1 MEARTGDGT
10 AHRDRAAEAPPDHAR
25 AAARSHPA
33 GPGGP
38 ADHPPQAGTP
48 APAARGP
55 HTGAPGPGARPGS
68 AAPEADTA
76 GGGQHDDE
84 GSGQHRDGA
93 GAGVGAGARVGLS
106 RRRLGGRL
114 LALGGVLLLHGA
126 LPGAAGAA
134 GNPAERRAL
143 QGLRLRYGSARQAG
157 LLERHLEQVAEE
169 ARRFLGPS
177 PLHPYYAG
185 AVVLAGRGRTIA
197 LHRAMGCAVRYED
210 YDGRTDLAR
219 EFPAAQRIA
228 MAEDTVFDLASLTK
242 LFTSLLAVQ
251 QMERGRLEL
260 EAPVDRYLPE
270 FTGGGKEL
278 ITVRQLLTH
287 TSGLRSWAP
296 FYKEPTRAGQLRLLW
311 SVRPQEP
318 PGTVYRYSDLNLITL
333 QLLLERITGHT
344 LDLLLQDEITAPLG
358 MHRTRYNPPLSWRRV
373 TAATEVQRPPWSGLD
388 RGLVWGR
395 VHDENA
401 HALGGVAGHAGIF
414 GTAWDLA
421 VLARTLLDGGIYAGK
436 RILRP
441 ASVEL
446 LFTDF
451 NTAFPG
457 DDHGLGFELYQHW
470 YMGAMATPHSA
481 GHTGFTGTSLVL
493 DPSTDSFL
501 VLLGNSV
508 HPVRTWRAG
517 SAPRVAVGNRFARAV
532 PVRTRHGGAAWFS
545 GMEPGA
551 SGTLTLPPLTPATA
565 EARLRC
571 AVWWDTVPGEGA
583 FHLEA
588 SADGTVWEPL
598 PFSTVRSTGGSPE
611 QWPQGRADGWS
622 GRIWHRLEAPLT
634 AWAGRPVHLR
644 FRHAAT
650 GRYVGRGVYVD
661 VVRVAERARLLFSE
675 DRPADAST
683 VRAVGWTRSAD

>member
-1 MEARTGDGT
+1 MDGTGDHTTRDHTTGDGAT
-10 AHRDRAAEAPPDHAR
+10 ADGTPGGG
-25 AAARSHPA
+25 ARS
-33 GPGGP
+33 
-38 ADHPPQAGTP
+38 
-48 APAARGP
+48 
-55 HTGAPGPGARPGS
+55 GAH
-68 AAPEADTA
+68 A
-76 GGGQHDDE
+76 GGG
-84 GSGQHRDGA
+84 
-93 GAGVGAGARVGLS
+93 VS
-106 RRRLGGRL
+106 RRRLGARL
-114 LALGGVLLLHGA
+114 LALGGVLVLHAA
-126 LPGAAGAA
+126 LPAGSAAAG
-134 GNPAERRAL
+134 GPAERRAL

-157 LLERHLEQVAEE
+157 LLERHLEGVADE

-177 PLHPYYAG
+177 PEHPYYAG
-185 AVVLAGRGRTIA
+185 AVVLAGRGRTVA
-197 LHRAMGCAVRYED
+197 LHRAMGDAVRYAD
-210 YDGRTDLAR
+210 YDGRTDRATAY
-219 EFPAAQRIA
+219 PAAERIA

-242 LFTSLLAVQ
+242 LFTSILAVQ

-260 EAPVDRYLPE
+260 EAPVRRHLPE
-270 FTGGGKEL
+270 FTGGGKER

-296 FYKEPTRAGQLRLLW
+296 FYQESTRAGQLRLLW
-311 SVRPQEP
+311 SVQAQET
-318 PGTVYRYSDLNLITL
+318 PGSVYRYSDLNLITL
-333 QLLLERITGHT
+333 QLLLERITGRT
-344 LDLLLQDEITAPLG
+344 LDVLLHDEITAPLG
-358 MHRTRYNPPLSWRRV
+358 MHRTRFNPPLSWRRV

-388 RGLVWGR
+388 RGLVWGE

-401 HALGGVAGHAGIF
+401 YALGGVAGHAGVF

-421 VLARTLLDGGIYAGK
+421 VLARTLLDGGAYAGR

-441 ASVEL
+441 GSVEL
-446 LFTDF
+446 LFTDY

-501 VLLGNSV
+501 VLLGNAV

-545 GMEPGA
+545 GISPGG
-551 SGTLTLPPLTPATA
+551 SGTLTLPPLTPAGA
-565 EARLRC
+565 AARLRC
-571 AVWWDTVPGEGA
+571 AVWWDTVPGAGA

-588 SADGTVWEPL
+588 SADGETWRPL
-598 PFSTVRSTGGSPE
+598 PFSTVRSTGGTPE
-611 QWPQGRADGWS
+611 QWPRGCAGGWS
-622 GRIWHRLEAPLT
+622 GRVWHRLEAPLT
-634 AWAGRPVHLR
+634 AAWAGREVRLR

-661 VVRVAERARLLFSE
+661 VVRVSEPGRLLFSD
-675 DRPADAST
+675 DRPADAA
-683 VRAVGWTRSAD
+683 RLDPIGWTRSAD